1 MKWLS
6 QLSVKRPV
14 TVVMIVLVFLL
25 IGAISL
31 ATMTVDLLPE
41 MDLPVAIVMSSYSG
55 AAPEEIETLITKPLE
70 ASLGTVHNID
80 SIQSMSSRGTSIVIV
95 MFNYGTDMDNAT
107 LDMRE
112 KVDMAQMYFPDA
124 AEKPMV
130 IKMDPNMMPILSIGM
145 QGDMSI
151 SELNAVAEEE
161 VQGRLERIEGVA
173 SADIL
178 GAETD
183 EISVIVEP
191 QVLQAYGISVNSI
204 VSALRAENV
213 NASAG
218 DVEAGEKEYLVRI
231 LGEFQ
236 TVDQIGEVNIPT
248 ATGATLQL
256 KDIAEIEQGFA
267 DSGGYVTIDGKKGI
281 ALTVN
286 KQSDGNTVDVS
297 RNVRQALEEISEEL
311 PGVELTILFD
321 QATFIED
328 SISNI
333 VTDILLGAI
342 IAVVILLIFLRN
354 VRSTAIVS
362 VVIPI
367 SLVATFAI
375 MYFQG
380 TTLNLMT
387 LGGLA
392 LCAGNMVDNA
402 IVILDNIFRHRE
414 AGEGMIEASIK
425 GSNEMANAITASTL
439 TQMSVFLPLIFVGGL
454 AAELFAPLAKTVVS
468 AQGVSLLMAVIMV
481 PLLCSRFLKIDTT
494 YMNRPETDMLRRVM
508 EKSEK
513 TFNTIDAKY
522 RDVLHWALGHKKS
535 ILLST
540 AGLLVVSL
548 VLIPVVGMELLPESD
563 QGSFSVTVELE
574 KGAQLTE
581 TTRVVQQVE
590 EIVDAHPEVDT
601 VLVNVGS
608 GLTSLASGGSE
619 TATFQVKMVPLS
631 DRERTT
637 GEIAQDVRE
646 EVAKISG
653 AEITVA
659 VTSMMDSSGGMG
671 SAPIS
676 VGIQGPD
683 LEELTKLADQAV
695 EIVRT
700 VEGTREVESDIA
712 EGAPEVTLTVDRD
725 KLGAYGLSTA
735 TLTGSVQSAI
745 LGSVATRYSTGGDE
759 IDVRVRFPANT
770 RETLSDL
777 ENLSIATPTGV
788 QIPLSELGDVEIAEG
803 PTTINRMDQERIV
816 TVSSQLYQR
825 DLASVQGDI
834 EEKLNQELVLP
845 RGYSIEYGGESQQ
858 MVEAFGN
865 LGYALILAVVLVYMV
880 LAAQFE
886 SFLYPFIIMFSVPL
900 LFIGAVFGLLVTG
913 RTISIM
919 AIIGV
924 ITLVG
929 IVVNN
934 GIVLVDWINQLR
946 DSGVQ
951 REEAILLAGPHRL
964 RAILMTAL
972 TTGLAMVPM
981 ALGIGEGAELSAPMA
996 TVVVFGLGASTLLTL
1011 VVVPVMYVVM
1021 DNFSN
1026 KVTNKVRGRKPQ
1038 DDGGVT
1044 A

>member
-14 TVVMIVLVFLL
+14 TVVMIVLIFLL

-31 ATMTVDLLPE
+31 VTMTVDLLPE
-41 MDLPVAIVMSSYSG
+41 MDLPVAIVVTSYSG

-80 SIQSMSSRGTSIVIV
+80 SIQSMSSRGTSIIIV

-112 KVDMAQMYFPDA
+112 KVDLAQMYFPDA

-130 IKMDPNMMPILSIGM
+130 VKMDPNMMPILYIGM

-151 SELNAVAEEE
+151 SELNAVAEDE

-191 QVLQAYGISVNSI
+191 EVLQAYGISVNSI

-248 ATGATLQL
+248 VAGATLQL
-256 KDIAEIEQGFA
+256 KEIAEIEQGFA
-267 DSGGYVTIDGKKGI
+267 DSSGYVTIDGKKGI

-297 RNVRQALEEISEEL
+297 RNVRRTLEEINEEL
-311 PGVELTILFD
+311 PGVELNILFD

-333 VTDILLGAI
+333 VSDILLGAI

-354 VRSTAIVS
+354 FRSTAIVS

-414 AGEGMIEASIK
+414 AGEGMVEASIK

-481 PLLCSRFLKIDTT
+481 PLLCSRFLKIDTN
-494 YMNRPETDMLRRVM
+494 YMNRPETDMVRRVM

-513 TFNTIDAKY
+513 AFNTIDAKY
-522 RDVLHWALGHKKS
+522 RDLLHWALGHKKI

-563 QGSFSVTVELE
+563 QGSFTVTVELE
-574 KGAQLTE
+574 KGAQLAQ

-608 GLTSLASGGSE
+608 GMSSFSSGGSE
-619 TATFQVKMVPLS
+619 TANFQVKMVPLNER
-631 DRERTT
+631 DRST

-659 VTSMMDSSGGMG
+659 VTSMMDAGGGMG

-683 LEELTKLADQAV
+683 LEELAKLADQAV

-712 EGAPEVTLTVDRD
+712 EGAPEVTLTVDRG
-725 KLGAYGLSTA
+725 KLGAYGLSTS
-735 TLTGSVQSAI
+735 TLTSSVQSAI
-745 LGSVATRYSTGGDE
+745 LGSVATRYSTGEDE

-788 QIPLSELGDVEIAEG
+788 QIPLSELGEIEIAEG
-803 PTTINRMDQERIV
+803 PTTINRLDQERIV
-816 TVSSQLYQR
+816 TVSSQLYER

-900 LFIGAVFGLLVTG
+900 LFIGAVFGLLITG

-981 ALGIGEGAELSAPMA
+981 ALGIGEGAEMSAPMA

-1021 DNFSN
+1021 DNFSIKVAN
-1026 KVTNKVRGRKPQ
+1026 KFRGRKFQ

-1044 A
+1044 V